1 MYPELPIFLS
11 GVNCMTD
18 KPRTELSQ
26 PFDFTKPELA
36 SVFDELSFWSSRF
49 GALLVDNLVIRKHQR
64 ILDIG
69 CATGFPLFELAHIHG
84 PTCTL
89 VGVDIWKAALDR
101 ARHKRDIYGLT
112 NVELIEAD
120 ASQLPFPEASFDL
133 IVSNLGINNF
143 ADPDAVIKECFRV
156 AADRARIVLTTNLF
170 GHMAEVYQVFR
181 ETLVRINKPH
191 YLPKL
196 AEQEHH
202 RLSIDRVTALL
213 ESNGFQIT
221 HLAQQKFHLR
231 FADGTAMLHH
241 ALVKFGFLEGWLSAI
256 SPDDEPE
263 VYCEWEED
271 LNQLA
276 HHAGEI
282 NTTIPMLLV
291 EAVKV

>member
-1 MYPELPIFLS
+1 
-11 GVNCMTD
+11 MTD

-26 PFDFTKPELA
+26 PFDFTRPELA
-36 SVFDELSFWSSRF
+36 SVFDELPFWSSRF

-69 CATGFPLFELAHIHG
+69 CATGFPLFELAHLHG

-120 ASQLPFPEASFDL
+120 ASRMPFPEASFDL

-143 ADPDAVIKECFRV
+143 ADPDAVMKECFRV
-156 AADRARIVLTTNLF
+156 AADQARIVLTTNLF

-181 ETLVRINKPH
+181 ETLVRINKPE

-202 RLSIDRVTALL
+202 RMSIDRVSALV
-213 ESNGFQIT
+213 ESTGFQIT
-221 HLAQQKFHLR
+221 HVVQQKFHLR
-231 FADGTAMLHH
+231 FADGTAMLNH
-241 ALVKFGFLEGWLSAI
+241 ALVKFGFLEGWLSAV
-256 SPDDEPE
+256 SPDDETE

-271 LNQLA
+271 LNRLA
-276 HHAGEI
+276 RHAGEV
-282 NTTIPMLLV
+282 NTTVPMLLI
-291 EAVKV
+291 EALKA